1 MSKEEK
7 KEYLGWDGVKKLAK
21 ELGYSWFD
29 VCDIIWKTKYHK
41 HPKFKEILLFS
52 VIKKNLI
59 NIESNKQVFD
69 LNGNPVFRKQGE
81 QDIHYAIRTDLDLFK
96 ENYKIRSLWKENPDI
111 YKSIRQKYKNLYSRF
126 SKEINKH
133 AAMMG

>member
-41 HPKFKEILLFS
+41 HPKLKEILLFS

-69 LNGNPVFRKQGE
+69 LDCAILCRGVRRRIAFFSQSNKQ
-81 QDIHYAIRTDLDLFK
+81 I
-96 ENYKIRSLWKENPDI
+96 
-111 YKSIRQKYKNLYSRF
+111 
-126 SKEINKH
+126 
-133 AAMMG
+133 

>member
-41 HPKFKEILLFS
+41 HPKLKEILLFS

-96 ENYKIRSLWKENPDI
+96 ENYKDPDEFCCLFVI
-111 YKSIRQKYKNLYSRF
+111 DEDFHRF
-126 SKEINKH
+126 VYIPYPND
-133 AAMMG
+133 